1 MNFHQDNYD
10 PNCTKKNP
18 QRNTLGSHFY
28 GEKLAKKTYKNCITY
43 ALLGP
48 VRLPSTFTF
57 HATDLNK
64 KNSSVEFWS
73 IATKTCN
80 PYLEG

>member
-1 MNFHQDNYD
+1 MILIAL
-10 PNCTKKNP
+10 KKIHKEIH
-18 QRNTLGSHFY
+18 SV
-28 GEKLAKKTYKNCITY
+28 AKKTYKNCITY

-48 VRLPSTFTF
+48 VRLPSAFTF